1 MSFFK
6 ELKEDIAQ
14 SVSELSDALE
24 DDLEGK
30 AEEDITEKGPIEE
43 IILEEPKEEPEQDE
57 QLEIEQETLA
67 DLTAMYDAEL
77 QGGAAELAEEEISAE
92 PEEPVYEAPVTEE
105 EDLPAVQE
113 ADTTEEAAEPAVGI
127 LPEYGQSDEEQTM
140 IEQEGSKED
149 SMMNEELTSEINVL
163 DETEEM
169 AVEMPAEKEELSPD
183 EEITVI
189 TQGTTINGSIKSDT
203 SLLVKGTIEG
213 DVECQGKLTIVGRV
227 AGNTIAKEIYV
238 NTPRLEGDI
247 SSKGIVKIDV
257 GTVVIGNV
265 NCTSVVVAGAVKG
278 NIDVNG
284 PVIIDSTAVVKGD
297 IRAKSVQVNSG
308 AVIEGS
314 YSLAYADVD
323 LDAFFEQ

>member
-14 SVSELSDALE
+14 SVSELSEALE

-30 AEEDITEKGPIEE
+30 AEDEITKKRPVEE
-43 IILEEPKEEPEQDE
+43 IILEEPKDEPGQDE
-57 QLEIEQETLA
+57 QMEIEQKTLA
-67 DLTAMYDAEL
+67 DLTDLTAMYDAEL
-77 QGGAAELAEEEISAE
+77 QGGTAEAEEPDEPAESAESAEAVMDDEDLPIEEEPAEEEMT
-92 PEEPVYEAPVTEE
+92 V
-105 EDLPAVQE
+105 
-113 ADTTEEAAEPAVGI
+113 
-127 LPEYGQSDEEQTM
+127 DEKSVDEQTI
-140 IEQEGSKED
+140 IEQEESKED
-149 SMMNEELTSEINVL
+149 SIMKEEFTGEINVT
-163 DETEEM
+163 DQAEEM
-169 AVEMPAEKEELSPD
+169 VEEMPAEREQEMSS

-189 TQGTTINGSIKSDT
+189 TQGTTISGSIKSDT

-213 DVECQGKLTIVGRV
+213 DVECQGKLTIVGCV

-247 SSKGIVKIDV
+247 SSRGIVKIDV

>member
-113 ADTTEEAAEPAVGI
+113 ADTTEEVAEPAVGI

>member
-14 SVSELSDALE
+14 SVSELTDALE
-24 DDLEGK
+24 DDFEGET
-30 AEEDITEKGPIEE
+30 AEKETVKKDPVEE
-43 IILEEPKEEPEQDE
+43 IVLEEPVQEDAQVK
-57 QLEIEQETLA
+57 IEQETLA

-77 QGGAAELAEEEISAE
+77 QGDTADAVEAGQSTVSEKSAETDRAVIDTDELPETAQADEVTVEELA
-92 PEEPVYEAPVTEE
+92 
-105 EDLPAVQE
+105 DQ
-113 ADTTEEAAEPAVGI
+113 I
-127 LPEYGQSDEEQTM
+127 LPEDDRSDDFEPSI
-140 IEQEGSKED
+140 IEQEESKED
-149 SMMNEELTSEINVL
+149 SIMNEEFTSEVNML
-163 DETEEM
+163 DQTEEL
-169 AVEMPAEKEELSPD
+169 VEEMPVEAEEESGS

-203 SLLVKGTIEG
+203 SLMVKGTIEG

-227 AGNTIAKEIYV
+227 AGNTVAKEIYV

-247 SSKGIVKIDV
+247 NSQGIVKIDV

-284 PVIIDSTAVVKGD
+284 PVIVDSTAVVKGD

-308 AVIEGS
+308 AVIDGK

>member
-14 SVSELSDALE
+14 SVSELSEALE

-30 AEEDITEKGPIEE
+30 AEDEITKKGPVEE
-43 IILEEPKEEPEQDE
+43 IILEEPKDEPGQDE
-57 QLEIEQETLA
+57 QMEIEQKTLA
-67 DLTAMYDAEL
+67 DLTDLTAMYDAEL
-77 QGGAAELAEEEISAE
+77 QGGAAEAEEPEESVEPEAPAE
-92 PEEPVYEAPVTEE
+92 PEESVEAEAVMDD
-105 EDLPAVQE
+105 EDLPI
-113 ADTTEEAAEPAVGI
+113 EEEPAEEEMTAV
-127 LPEYGQSDEEQTM
+127 EKSVDEQTI
-140 IEQEGSKED
+140 IEQEESKED
-149 SMMNEELTSEINVL
+149 SIMKEEFTGEINL
-163 DETEEM
+163 MDQAEEM
-169 AVEMPAEKEELSPD
+169 VEEMPAEREEEMSS

-189 TQGTTINGSIKSDT
+189 TQGTTISGSIKSDT

-247 SSKGIVKIDV
+247 SSRGIVKIDV